1 VQVPLPAFEPPLD
14 LRITLVDKPGA
25 IQSEIRA
32 AHGGI
37 TRSSPLYSSGVVISQ
52 VFGGS
57 FSSRLNDVL
66 RVQKGLTYGARGGL
80 SSQRFGGEF
89 RVSTFTKTP
98 TTAETVRALL
108 DEVERM
114 RDEPPSDKELG
125 DAVAYNSGSVAG
137 SLETPQ
143 AVAERLWT
151 LELNRLPRDWWTQY
165 LERVTGLS
173 AADVTRAAHDLIDP
187 ARLRVVV
194 VGDAEQVRAELEEIA
209 PVDVV
214 RQDEAGG

>member
-1 VQVPLPAFEPPLD
+1 
-14 LRITLVDKPGA
+14 
-25 IQSEIRA
+25 
-32 AHGGI
+32 
-37 TRSSPLYSSGVVISQ
+37 
-52 VFGGS
+52 
-57 FSSRLNDVL
+57 
-66 RVQKGLTYGARGGL
+66 
-80 SSQRFGGEF
+80 
-89 RVSTFTKTP
+89 
-98 TTAETVRALL
+98 
-108 DEVERM
+108 
-114 RDEPPSDKELG
+114 
-125 DAVAYNSGSVAG
+125 
-137 SLETPQ
+137 
-143 AVAERLWT
+143 VAERLWT